1 MNLIQ
6 SILASLMRPEQPS
19 RQNSSSRENRNSVVE
34 KRVEEAKQTNLRHQ
48 KEEAEFNS
56 IPVFPFVDP
65 QEVESFIRDNPKIII
80 PFYYGRLNKAVRE
93 NLPKIV
99 LFRMMDGSMD
109 VAFKANYH
117 LTIND
122 LKNRAINAEE
132 YEWADKLQKLLE
144 RHYVNNLIDEL
155 KT

>member
-19 RQNSSSRENRNSVVE
+19 QQNSSFRENRNSVAE
-34 KRVEEAKQTNLRHQ
+34 KRTEEAQQANLRHQ
-48 KEEAEFNS
+48 KEEAEFKS

-65 QEVESFIRDNPKIII
+65 KEVESFIKDNPTIII
-80 PFYYGRLNKAVRE
+80 PFYYSRLNKAVRE
-93 NLPKIV
+93 NLPQIV

-109 VAFKANYH
+109 VVFKSNYH
-117 LTIND
+117 FTIND
-122 LKNRAINAEE
+122 LKKRAINAEE
-132 YEWADKLQKLLE
+132 YEWAAKLQKLLE